1 MMCPYTVL
9 CSGRRNAARVALAF
23 GDCTQVVAVELGNNS
38 GKHVYCAHGLA
49 QPLVISLYLHA

>member
-1 MMCPYTVL
+1 ML
-9 CSGRRNAARVALAF
+9 CSRRRNAARVALAF
-23 GDCTQVVAVELGNNS
+23 GDCTQVVAVELGNSS